1 MKKKVSNFKK
11 FSAQVI
17 LIIIFGLVYLLPF
30 YRNEFY
36 VSHDGQPQI
45 ARSAAVYKAFTDGQ
59 LPPRWAGDLNYSY
72 GVPSPNFFFP
82 MMGYLISAIY
92 FLGLSLETSYKV
104 VMGAAFV
111 LSGLTFY
118 LWLSEK
124 FRKEAAFGA
133 ALLYML
139 APYHF
144 LNTFVRGQL
153 GEMLAFTF
161 IPLVFY
167 SLDRYSKKKSTKY
180 IIIGG
185 ISFAFLV
192 VSHNILALLFSI
204 IIGLYVLVS
213 SSNIKLIINKFII
226 LLLGLGLSAY
236 FWAPALYEGKYIN
249 SKLFVGNYFADH
261 FIKIEN
267 LIYAPWGFG
276 ANINDLGGLSPQIGI
291 IQIIL
296 VLLSLL
302 LLRFKKNRGKITF
315 WFGIFIVSIFFTNE
329 LSFFLW
335 GRLHILEQFQF
346 PWRFIA
352 IASFAAAVLSGYV
365 LNYTKKNILIYLV
378 IVIVLILST
387 KYVQV
392 SGFEKKPDSFYL
404 NYPGTGAYHGES
416 TTIWTEGDA
425 SSYPVFPL
433 EIIAGRGE
441 ISDYKRKSN
450 LHEFYVNAEN
460 DLVIRDNTTYYP
472 GWRVFVSGKES
483 DIQFQDPNHRG
494 IITFPVPKGEYK
506 VEVKFGETAFRLA
519 ADIISLFTFV
529 LLLILFLLR
538 KKFDKLIRKI

>member
-1 MKKKVSNFKK
+1 MKKKVNNFRK
-11 FSAQVI
+11 FSAPVI

-36 VSHDGQPQI
+36 VSHDGESI
-45 ARSAAVYKAFTDGQ
+45 VVKTASLYRAVIEGQ
-59 LPPRWAGDLNYSY
+59 NPPRWAGDMNYKYGAPVLNFYYPLGSY
-72 GVPSPNFFFP
+72 FGA
-82 MMGYLISAIY
+82 LAY
-92 FLGLSLETSYKV
+92 FLGVSLELSF
-104 VMGAAFV
+104 MFLIGLAFV
-111 LSGLTFY
+111 LSGSSFY
-118 LWLSEK
+118 LYASTFLTK
-124 FRKEAAFGA
+124 RAAFGA

-153 GEMLAFTF
+153 GEMLAFVF
-161 IPLVFY
+161 VPLVFY
-167 SLDRYSKKKSTKY
+167 SLDSYSKNKLTRH

-185 ISFAFLV
+185 VSFALLI

-261 FIKIEN
+261 FIRIEN

-276 ANINDLGGLSPQIGI
+276 PNINDVGGLAPQIGI

-302 LLRFKKNRGKITF
+302 LLRFKKYRVQIAF
-315 WFGIFIVSIFFTNE
+315 WLGIFIVSIFFTNE
-329 LSFFLW
+329 RSSFLW

-352 IASFAAAVLSGYV
+352 IASFAAAVLAGYV
-365 LNYTKKNILIYLV
+365 LNYTKKNILNYLV
-378 IVIVLILST
+378 IVIVLILSVR
-387 KYVQV
+387 YVQV

-425 SSYPVFPL
+425 GSYPAFPL
-433 EIIAGRGE
+433 EIIAGKGE
-441 ISDYKRKSN
+441 ISNYKRKSN

-494 IITFPVPKGEYK
+494 IITFPVPKGEHI

-519 ADIISLFTFV
+519 ADIISFLTFA
-529 LLLILFLLR
+529 LLLILFLFR

>member
-36 VSHDGQPQI
+36 VSHDGQPQV
-45 ARSAAVYKAFTDGQ
+45 ARSAAVYKAFIDGQ
-59 LPPRWAGDLNYSY
+59 LPPRWAGDLNYGY

-92 FLGLSLETSYKV
+92 LLGLSLETSYKV

-124 FRKEAAFGA
+124 FRKGAAFGA

-153 GEMLAFTF
+153 GEMLAFVF
-161 IPLVFY
+161 VPLVFH
-167 SLDRYSKKKSTKY
+167 SLDRYSKNKSIKY

-185 ISFAFLV
+185 ISFACLA
-192 VSHNILALLFSI
+192 VSHSILALLFSI

-213 SSNIKLIINKFII
+213 SGTIKLIINKFII

-335 GRLHILEQFQF
+335 GKLHILEQFQF

-365 LNYTKKNILIYLV
+365 LNYTKKNILIYLI

-387 KYVQV
+387 MYVQV

-425 SSYPVFPL
+425 GSYPAFPL

-450 LHEFYVNAEN
+450 LHEFYVNAKN

-494 IITFPVPKGEYK
+494 IITFPVPKGEHK
-506 VEVKFGETAFRLA
+506 VEVKFGETSFRLA

-529 LLLILFLLR
+529 LLLILFLLH